1 MNRATRSD
9 PSAARVLLSAAL
21 LLAGCGGGGEDKD
34 RDFFT
39 SGSREADQ
47 RAAQQIAKTEQL
59 RGGDEGSG
67 GSGGGADKGDAKP
80 AQGEPAAHARKTLY
94 DRLGGEPG
102 INAIIEDFVP
112 RALADPRV
120 NWQREGVERGGL
132 LGVATISVEWD
143 DTPENVARLKK
154 HLAQFLAVA
163 TGGPTTYE
171 GRDMRSAHANL
182 RITNAEFDAAIGD
195 LKATLDKLG
204 IAVDEQKELLSI
216 VESTRPQ
223 VVTKR

>member
-1 MNRATRSD
+1 MKTNNPRYV
-9 PSAARVLLSAAL
+9 AAPMIVVAVLV
-21 LLAGCGGGGEDKD
+21 AGCGGGGEQQD

-47 RAAQQIAKTEQL
+47 RAEQQIAKTEQL
-59 RGGDEGSG
+59 RGGEPGSG
-67 GSGGGADKGDAKP
+67 GSGGGADKKDAHNG
-80 AQGEPAAHARKTLY
+80 QPAANARKTLY
-94 DRLGGEPG
+94 DRLGGQPG

-120 NWQREGVERGGL
+120 NWERKGVEHGGV
-132 LGVATISVEWD
+132 LGVGTSSAEWKPTGESV
-143 DTPENVARLKK
+143 AKLKQ
-154 HLAQFLAVA
+154 HLAQFLALS
-163 TGGPTTYE
+163 TGGPPTYE
-171 GRDMRSAHANL
+171 GRDMKEVHSGM
-182 RITNAEFDAAIGD
+182 RITNAEFDATVGD

-223 VVTKR
+223 VATQR